1 LIFSFSFDVWV
12 FLSVFYSFGLCNLGL
27 VVDGDGAIG
36 IPLSVIKRWASFDRV
51 AQVSIPNYESYVLN
65 LEDKI
70 RRLFGL
76 CLVPEKV
83 RESNRNA
90 HVS

>member
-1 LIFSFSFDVWV
+1 LGFSLCLLFIW
-12 FLSVFYSFGLCNLGL
+12 LCNLGL

-51 AQVSIPNYESYVLN
+51 AQVSIPNYESYVFN

-76 CLVPEKV
+76 CLVPEKA

>member
-1 LIFSFSFDVWV
+1 M
-12 FLSVFYSFGLCNLGL
+12 
-27 VVDGDGAIG
+27 DGDGAIG
-36 IPLSVIKRWASFDRV
+36 IPLSVIKRWASFDRA
-51 AQVSIPNYESYVLN
+51 AQVSIPNYESYVFN
-65 LEDKI
+65 LVDKI

-76 CLVPEKV
+76 CLVPEKA

>member
-51 AQVSIPNYESYVLN
+51 AQVSIPNYESYVFN

>member
-1 LIFSFSFDVWV
+1 MIFSFSFDVWV

-51 AQVSIPNYESYVLN
+51 AQVSIPNYESYVFN
-65 LEDKI
+65 LEEKI

-76 CLVPEKV
+76 RLVPEKV